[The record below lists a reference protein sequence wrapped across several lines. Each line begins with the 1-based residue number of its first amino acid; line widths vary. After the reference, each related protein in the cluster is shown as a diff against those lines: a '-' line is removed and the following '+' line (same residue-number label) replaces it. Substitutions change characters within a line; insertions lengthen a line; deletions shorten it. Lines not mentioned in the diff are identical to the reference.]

1 MKILTS
7 KEHEAEKQLTV
18 PKPERLPYAFDLL
31 YDLKTMKD
39 VEDVA
44 YGRPSR
50 CNVTPRELAK
60 VFLDYNIPIPKC
72 LAHVI
77 DERYAK
83 EREVEKQPIA
93 PEPYQHPLAIK
104 GHVYRIT
111 NSRDGSEVEYF
122 AVRDLPGGNILL
134 YSLDT
139 GEVWNHTSTF
149 GVSADRWKDITARVY
164 LNTDGLEE
172 MK

>member
-1 MKILTS
+1 MKMQTS
-7 KEHEAEKQLTV
+7 KERRTQERPLV
-18 PKPERLPYAFDLL
+18 PEPERLPYAFDLL
-31 YDLKTMKD
+31 YDLKTMRD

-50 CNVTPRELAK
+50 CNVTSRELAK

-93 PEPYQHPLAIK
+93 PEPYQHPKAIPS
-104 GHVYRIT
+104 HVYMIT
-111 NSRDGSEVEYF
+111 RGGLKGGKYY
-122 AVRDLPGGNILL
+122 AVVDSTRV
-134 YSLDT
+134 
-139 GEVWNHTSTF
+139 GEVRLYNLDGGGRWSKS
-149 GVSADRWKDITARVY
+149 SAVGGDNEQWVDITGQVY
-164 LNTDGLEE
+164 LNTDELEE
-172 MK
+172 Y